1 MLVVDVL
8 VFVSAERAVTLEAPV
23 VELNSEL
30 LILVVVIT
38 GLPPPPPPP
47 PHAVSAV
54 SAKNKE
60 SSLKVLYILRTPFVA
75 FAAIKPNSDQK

>member
-1 MLVVDVL
+1 M
-8 VFVSAERAVTLEAPV
+8 FVSAERAVTLEAPV
-23 VELNSEL
+23 VELNVAL
-30 LILVVVIT
+30 LILVVVIM
-38 GLPPPPPPP
+38 GLPPPLLLPP
-47 PHAVSAV
+47 PHAVSAVSAV